1 VEFTRGICRIP
12 ETKMKKT
19 TQIICCAVLG
29 FASTMMPSK
38 AKAASDD
45 DKKFL
50 AMAAQSDQNEIALS
64 QLAQQKATNPAV
76 KAFGAKMVTEYT
88 KMSESM
94 KPFADSWGLTPPSG
108 PDADHQK
115 ELDKLNG
122 LSGADFDKE
131 YISQMAVQC
140 SLERLHV
147 SNLSGHQELEG
158 IDGSGIVSDRSRAR
172 IRSLPGLQ
180 PRCCSEG
187 MEVNLANTSIQSNR
201 LRSVL
206 PNRTSGSPMLTV
218 YINFLT

>member
-1 VEFTRGICRIP
+1 MP

-76 KAFGAKMVTEYT
+76 KAFGEKMVTEHT

-131 YISQMAVQC
+131 YISQMVTDHSKALSAFTSEAKDTKDVKFRSAVIKGKTAVAAHKNMAYD
-140 SLERLHV
+140 LKKKL
-147 SNLSGHQELEG
+147 
-158 IDGSGIVSDRSRAR
+158 
-172 IRSLPGLQ
+172 
-180 PRCCSEG
+180 
-187 MEVNLANTSIQSNR
+187 
-201 LRSVL
+201 
-206 PNRTSGSPMLTV
+206 
-218 YINFLT
+218 

>member
-1 VEFTRGICRIP
+1 MIFRLAISTQNMRSHATRDFETASYNGWSYTRRIYRIP

-64 QLAQQKATNPAV
+64 QLAQQKGTNPAV
-76 KAFGAKMVTEYT
+76 KAFAEKMVTEHT

-94 KPFADSWGLTPPSG
+94 KPFADSWGLTPPNG

-131 YISQMAVQC
+131 YISQMVTDHSKALSAFTTEAKDTKDVKFRSAVIKGKTAVAAHKNMAYD
-140 SLERLHV
+140 LKKKL
-147 SNLSGHQELEG
+147 
-158 IDGSGIVSDRSRAR
+158 
-172 IRSLPGLQ
+172 
-180 PRCCSEG
+180 
-187 MEVNLANTSIQSNR
+187 
-201 LRSVL
+201 
-206 PNRTSGSPMLTV
+206 
-218 YINFLT
+218 